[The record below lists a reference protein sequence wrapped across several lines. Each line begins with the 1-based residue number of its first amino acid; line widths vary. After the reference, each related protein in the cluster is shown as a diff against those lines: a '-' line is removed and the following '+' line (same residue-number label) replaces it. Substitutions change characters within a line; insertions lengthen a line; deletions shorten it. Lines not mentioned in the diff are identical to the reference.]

1 MVIQPKIMRNVC
13 LTAHPKGCAFDVRRQ
28 ITWVQDAAAG
38 TLPGYSAAKPE
49 EMPKRVLIVG
59 GSTGY
64 GLASRITAAF
74 IGGADTLNVSFER
87 EPDEKRVA
95 TPGWYNTKA
104 FEQEAAKAGIKAASV
119 FGDAFSR
126 EIKEQV
132 AEAAKDL
139 SGPFDLVIYSLASPM
154 RIDPETGVTYKSV
167 IKPVSEPYQSLT
179 VDVMQR
185 KVSEVE
191 VEPADEQQTW
201 ETVKVMGGEDWMLWI
216 DFLAER
222 GLLAEGVKTVAFSY
236 IGPEVTFPIYREGT
250 IGRAKEHLEQTAF
263 ALTERL
269 SPIGGSAFVS
279 VNKALVTRA
288 SSVIPVVPLYIT
300 ILYKVM
306 KQAGLHEGCIEQA
319 YRLFTDRLYTGG
331 PVPVDEKG
339 RIRVDDYEMRED
351 IQATVQEAWG
361 RISQDTLEEL
371 ADLEGFLQEYEQIHG
386 FGFPDVDYSE
396 DLDPREV

>member
-1 MVIQPKIMRNVC
+1 MVIRPKIMRNVC

-95 TPGWYNTKA
+95 TPGWYNAKA
-104 FEQEAAKAGIKAASV
+104 FEQEAAAAGLKAASV
-119 FGDAFSR
+119 FGDAFSTAV
-126 EIKEQV
+126 KEQV
-132 AEAAKDL
+132 AEAAKDFG
-139 SGPFDLVIYSLASPM
+139 GPFDLVIYSLASPM
-154 RIDPETGVTYKSV
+154 RIDPETGVIYKSV
-167 IKPVSEPYQSLT
+167 IKPVCEPYHSLT

-263 ALTERL
+263 DLTERL
-269 SPIGGSAFVS
+269 RPFGGAAYVS

-319 YRLFTDRLYTGG
+319 YRLFTDRLYAGG
-331 PVPVDEKG
+331 AVPVDEKG

-386 FGFPDVDYSE
+386 FGFPEVDYSE